1 MSNDFIPWNGR
12 IAIVDDNVNQAL
24 PLMRVFSKNNI
35 PYVFYKGNDISYLPE
50 DPENDIRVLFLDL
63 NLLGGLEVPSKNI
76 RATLI
81 SLIKHIISPT
91 NYPYILVLWSRQ
103 EKEYGD
109 LLREIFYTELNKCA
123 PIGIFN
129 YVKSDFFP
137 YFAEEEDSDNP
148 VDDNK
153 ILEELN
159 KILLQLPAYSHL
171 MQWEN
176 CVHASADATIQD
188 IFHDMHSKED
198 WQNNANYIFE
208 AFAHA
213 HLEQHYRDAT
223 LEEKA
228 KSSLM
233 FLNDVYNDT
242 LEGSIRDL
250 DLSHAQELKSSVD
263 TEMRQSISA
272 KINEHILFSKA
283 NKSVRQPGSIFVE
296 EGNNGHS
303 ILNDCIRT
311 EDLREQVKQR
321 FQLPNIKE
329 ARNIYNQLVSERRKA
344 IEQTMS
350 PCCNIIVTPACDY
363 AQNKIK
369 FDRIVQ
375 GIIIESKYQKLID
388 NQSEAIYISPVFAYQ
403 DKSCILVLNFR
414 YFLTRDLSR
423 ESTKP
428 IFKLRNRMLA
438 EIQSKLARHINRQ
451 GIMNL

>member
-1 MSNDFIPWNGR
+1 
-12 IAIVDDNVNQAL
+12 
-24 PLMRVFSKNNI
+24 
-35 PYVFYKGNDISYLPE
+35 
-50 DPENDIRVLFLDL
+50 
-63 NLLGGLEVPSKNI
+63 
-76 RATLI
+76 
-81 SLIKHIISPT
+81 
-91 NYPYILVLWSRQ
+91 
-103 EKEYGD
+103 
-109 LLREIFYTELNKCA
+109 
-123 PIGIFN
+123 
-129 YVKSDFFP
+129 
-137 YFAEEEDSDNP
+137 
-148 VDDNK
+148 
-153 ILEELN
+153 
-159 KILLQLPAYSHL
+159 
-171 MQWEN
+171 
-176 CVHASADATIQD
+176 
-188 IFHDMHSKED
+188 MHSKED

-242 LEGSIRDL
+242 LEGSVRDL

-263 TEMRQSISA
+263 TEIQQSISA

-283 NKSVRQPGSIFVE
+283 NKSVRQPGSIFVD

-303 ILNDCIRT
+303 ILSDCICT

-321 FQLPNIKE
+321 FQLPYIME
-329 ARNIYNQLVSERRKA
+329 ARNIFNQLVSERRKA

-350 PCCNIIVTPACDY
+350 PCCNIIVTPACDF

-388 NQSEAIYISPVFAYQ
+388 NRSEAIYISPVFAYQ